1 MSQKPRFER
10 LPPSPPSPPHEGDT
24 APGSQP
30 RAQQTATLGDE
41 DMQSRAESRPETT
54 ASRGGQVAVRQVTK
68 ALLAGGGSLAP
79 HAAPGSA
86 LQ

>member
-10 LPPSPPSPPHEGDT
+10 PPFTPLPPHEGDT

-41 DMQSRAESRPETT
+41 DMQSRAESRQETT
-54 ASRGGQVAVRQVTK
+54 ASRGGQVTK
-68 ALLAGGGSLAP
+68 ALLAGGRSLAP

>member
-10 LPPSPPSPPHEGDT
+10 PPFTPLPPHEGDT

-41 DMQSRAESRPETT
+41 DMQSRAESRQETT
-54 ASRGGQVAVRQVTK
+54 ASRGCQVAVRQVTK
-68 ALLAGGGSLAP
+68 ALLAGGRSLAP